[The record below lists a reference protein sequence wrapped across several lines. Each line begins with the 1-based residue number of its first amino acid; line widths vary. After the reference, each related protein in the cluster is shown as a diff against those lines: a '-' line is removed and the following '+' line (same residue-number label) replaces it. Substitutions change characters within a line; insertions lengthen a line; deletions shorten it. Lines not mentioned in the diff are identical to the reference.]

1 MRKKMILKL
10 IVTAKKAVLRVQKK
24 KMPMR
29 QLMALI
35 ARDGVQT
42 HGRFLDALKK
52 PGLSVIAEV
61 KKASPS
67 RGVIC
72 EDFEPATIAKRYE
85 KYGADAVSVLTET
98 AFFLGSNDYLQTVSD
113 RVHIPVLRKD
123 FIFDIWQVYESRL
136 IGADAILL
144 IASILNVYQ
153 LKRFRK
159 SANALGMDALVEVH
173 NAGEMRKAIASGAKI
188 IGINNRN
195 LKTFDVSLSVTE
207 DLIKMIPEG
216 VAAVS
221 ESGIMSGDDAK
232 RVVAA
237 GADAVLVGES
247 LMRAD
252 DIEKALAELKQAGV
266 KNG

>member
-1 MRKKMILKL
+1 MILKV
-10 IVTAKKAVLRVQKK
+10 IVAAKKARLRLQKR
-24 KMPMR
+24 KMPLR
-29 QLMALI
+29 QLMASI
-35 ARDGVQT
+35 ARDGVHV

-72 EDFEPATIAKRYE
+72 EDFDPQVIAKRYE
-85 KYGADAVSVLTET
+85 KHGADAVSVLTET
-98 AFFLGSNDYLQTVSD
+98 DFFAGSNAYLQTVSES
-113 RVHIPVLRKD
+113 VHIPVLRKD

-144 IASILNVYQ
+144 IASILNVHQ

-159 SANALGMDALVEVH
+159 TANALGMDALVEVH
-173 NAGEMRKAIASGAKI
+173 NEIEMKKAINSGAKI

-195 LKTFDVSLSVTE
+195 LKTFEVQLSVTE
-207 DLIKMIPEG
+207 DLMKMIPEG

-221 ESGIMSGDDAK
+221 ESGIMSGSDA
-232 RVVAA
+232 RRAVLS

-247 LMRAD
+247 LMRSNN
-252 DIEKALAELKQAGV
+252 IEKSLKELKQAGE

>member
-1 MRKKMILKL
+1 MILKL
-10 IVTAKKAVLRVQKK
+10 IVAAKKARLRVQKR
-24 KMPMR
+24 KMPLRKM
-29 QLMALI
+29 MGSI
-35 ARDGVQT
+35 ARDGVHV
-42 HGRFLDALKK
+42 HGRFLEALKK

-67 RGVIC
+67 KGVIC
-72 EDFEPATIAKRYE
+72 EDFEPAEIARSYE
-85 KYGADAVSVLTET
+85 KHGADAISVLTEMD
-98 AFFLGSNDYLQTVSD
+98 FFLGSNAYLNSVSD
-113 RVHIPVLRKD
+113 NVHIPVLRKD

-144 IASILNVYQ
+144 IASILNVHQ

-159 SANALGMDALVEVH
+159 TANALGMDALVEVH
-173 NAGEMRKAIASGAKI
+173 NESEMKKAIHSGAKI

-195 LKTFDVSLSVTE
+195 LKTFEVQLSVTE
-207 DLIKMIPEG
+207 ELMKMIPEG

-221 ESGIMSGDDAK
+221 ESGIMSGSDA
-232 RVVAA
+232 RRAVLT

-247 LMRAD
+247 LMRSN
-252 DIEKALAELKQAGV
+252 DIAKSLGELKAAGT

>member
-1 MRKKMILKL
+1 MILKL
-10 IVTAKKAVLRVQKK
+10 IVAAKKAGLRVQKR

-35 ARDGVQT
+35 ARDGVQV

-72 EDFEPATIAKRYE
+72 EDFEPETIAKRYE

-98 AFFLGSNDYLQTVSD
+98 VFFLGSNEYLHTVSD
-113 RVHIPVLRKD
+113 SVHVPVLRKD

-144 IASILNVYQ
+144 IASILNVHQ

-159 SANALGMDALVEVH
+159 TANALGMDALVEVH
-173 NAGEMRKAIASGAKI
+173 NAGEMKKAIASGAKI

-221 ESGIMSGDDAK
+221 ESGIMSGSDAQK
-232 RVVAA
+232 VMQM

-247 LMRAD
+247 LMRSD
-252 DIEKALAELKQAGV
+252 NIEKSLKELKQAGE